1 MATGLASRQIL
12 TAMATKDVSD
22 KSQPLQRASLP
33 AAVTNPHVF
42 AAVIVIPVVLWT
54 WALDWLIAGAP
65 ILTYSLL
72 LGERYGYRILPIIP
86 LWAFLLT
93 IHATYAIAA
102 TSWLLY
108 WVWLAGCY
116 PIILVSCI
124 FQFSMASNILRQ
136 GLRYTLGQL
145 EFIHDKI
152 AIFDLP
158 ALEIDTEVDGLMVV
172 RGLTISF
179 SSLTAIAHGVEVGIK
194 LSEDMELA
202 LLCDKVTM
210 SFFRRIDVE
219 DVYANIKGG
228 EYEMTFGSLARDE
241 RDPNGASFMM
251 SDSPMLRRATLTGL
265 APSPK
270 KVTMAAKMT
279 NGDAPAD
286 ADADEGFEQAETLGL
301 NDRKAQEKY
310 QETIE
315 WIEETSPIQQG
326 IKIMSQ
332 VINSRPTNDGK
343 TFDPKNERDM
353 RAAVCSY
360 LHDNSPSIPHPPQ
373 RSVRVTTLQNLS
385 SPRVRAFLHRLPM
398 LLRILLNILAY
409 FHPVNISSITAGAS
423 GRWIQTM
430 LKEHVFQQYG
440 SQDSE
445 VRRLEAKVLGWL
457 ADADFVLELGQFF
470 GTSQV
475 PFRTIYN
482 IICNLSLDDLMIY
495 RALPNEVY
503 LKQVVRFA
511 GADASVTIPAFLLP
525 HHEHLF
531 PPVPTKK
538 DVQRQEEKIRTF
550 TKDKVKALQA
560 QFDLSQLH
568 LDEANIRISVHARLP
583 AILDQE
589 LLDFVAALVKAT
601 KIIEMEK
608 DPGAADSEA
617 RGFKESM
624 KAVNKGFKESMKR
637 VAVDAVANDRW
648 IAKMVGKVSRNLE
661 SLRGDVGYSGDLPVK
676 MAPYR
681 ALAEGAS
688 KILP

>member
-1 MATGLASRQIL
+1 MASKV
-12 TAMATKDVSD
+12 ATD
-22 KSQPLQRASLP
+22 KSQAQNRVSFP
-33 AAVTNPHVF
+33 AAVTNPHIF
-42 AAVIVIPVVLWT
+42 AAVIIIPVIVWN
-54 WALDWLIAGAP
+54 WALNWLIAGAP
-65 ILTYSLL
+65 VLTYSLL
-72 LGERYGYRILPIIP
+72 LGEWHGYRILPIIP

-116 PIILVSCI
+116 PVILISCI
-124 FQFSMASNILRQ
+124 FQFSKFANVLRQ

-158 ALEIDTEVDGLMVV
+158 ALEIDTEVDGLMVI
-172 RGLTISF
+172 RGLTISL
-179 SSLTAIAHGVEVGIK
+179 SSLTAVAHGVEVGIK

-202 LLCDKVTM
+202 LLCDRVVI
-210 SFFRRIDVE
+210 SLFRKIEVS

-228 EYEMTFGSLARDE
+228 EYEMTFGSLGSDE
-241 RDPNGASFMM
+241 RDPNGAAFMM

-270 KVTMAAKMT
+270 KVTMASKMT

-286 ADADEGFEQAETLGL
+286 ADAEEGFEQAETLGL
-301 NDRKAQEKY
+301 DDRKALEKY
-310 QETIE
+310 QETLE
-315 WIEETSPIQQG
+315 WIEETSPVQQAN
-326 IKIMSQ
+326 KIMSQ
-332 VINSRPTNDGK
+332 VINSRPTSDGK
-343 TFDPKNERDM
+343 SFDPKNERDM

-360 LHDNSPSIPHPPQ
+360 LHDNTPSIPHPPQ

-385 SPRVRAFLHRLPM
+385 PPHVRTFLHRLPM
-398 LLRILLNILAY
+398 LLRILLNVLAY
-409 FHPVNISSITAGAS
+409 FHPVHISSVTAGAS
-423 GRWIQTM
+423 GRWIQSM

-445 VRRLEAKVLGWL
+445 VRRLEQKVLAWL
-457 ADADFVLELGQFF
+457 ADADFVLELGKFF

-482 IICNLSLDDLMIY
+482 ILCSLSLDDLMIY

-511 GADASVTIPAFLLP
+511 GADAAVTIPAFLLP

-531 PPVPTKK
+531 PPVPTSS
-538 DVQRQEEKIRTF
+538 DVKRQEEKIETLSK
-550 TKDKVKALQA
+550 KDKVKALQA
-560 QFDLSQLH
+560 RFDLDQLN

-608 DPGAADSEA
+608 DSGDAEA
-617 RGFKESM
+617 KGFKESM

-661 SLRGDVGYSGDLPVK
+661 NLRGDVGYSGDLPVK

-681 ALAEGAS
+681 KLAEGAS